1 MLQVPLFSTNI
12 SIIDID
18 ASSWDKSSLVS
29 DIEYNYKL
37 SNYRNK
43 WNDNSNLHHY
53 FNDWDN
59 NDYKKLNFDQLISIY
74 DKEIKKFMTS
84 VADSEKIFKWK
95 WNIVNVTAYDNDQH
109 MQIHDHLLGKTM
121 YSAVHYISIPSN
133 YSTINFI
140 NPLIALQYAHP
151 TIEIISKCINN
162 QDFKNSNFFSDWD
175 LNVKEDTLVIF
186 PSYLKHQV
194 KPNKNN
200 EVLHKLRIGVVL
212 NIDIDED

>member
-95 WNIVNVTAYDNDQH
+95 WNIVNVTAYDNDQY

-121 YSAVHYISIPSN
+121 YSVVHYISIPSN